1 MGGSDQ
7 ERHHHSEPRQER
19 RNVIKAIE
27 KLEAEAER
35 KYGDKA
41 AVIRIQ
47 GAKLHM
53 STKDPND
60 KKEVVTV
67 SVHTEGGTRL
77 ESGHAHEDGTAT
89 SHVTR
94 AGGNK

>member
-35 KYGDKA
+35 K
-41 AVIRIQ
+41 VCEHCFSPMLCSF
-47 GAKLHM
+47 GAY
-53 STKDPND
+53 
-60 KKEVVTV
+60 
-67 SVHTEGGTRL
+67 
-77 ESGHAHEDGTAT
+77 
-89 SHVTR
+89 
-94 AGGNK
+94 